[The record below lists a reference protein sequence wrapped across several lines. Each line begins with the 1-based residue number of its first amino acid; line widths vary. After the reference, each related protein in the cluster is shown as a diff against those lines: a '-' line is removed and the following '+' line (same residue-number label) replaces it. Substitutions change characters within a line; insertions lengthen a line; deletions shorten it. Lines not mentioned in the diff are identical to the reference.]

1 MQIKS
6 FNFVNIL
13 ILSTVLGLF
22 SPFFAK
28 DFFKVK
34 ESIEESSWRKIGFI
48 YIKPSLM
55 IRDVGYS
62 SNIYSYEKSKNPDWT
77 ADLGASFI
85 FSSILGNR
93 FIIRVTDTP
102 YYSFYL
108 HNKKQENFNNRLKAD
123 LITYFGNIN
132 IHYSY
137 SGGRFKTRPTSEFG
151 AKTVIRN
158 LSHNISLDLG
168 RQNSLFFTIYLKNNR
183 ILFEDIN
190 YLDDYDL
197 SGTMDRIANTI
208 GGAVNIPIFTRT
220 HISFHFDY
228 FDNNFLNNSLRNGFG
243 RKAYTQI
250 EFPEIGIIKGR
261 FSIGMKYFNPSEKD
275 AEEYLKPVGSGNVSI
290 RLFRK
295 LNLLLGYTID
305 NHYSFSQS
313 DAYFD
318 TRSFSIGTNFYLT
331 RFLRIGYRF
340 SNINNKYRL
349 ISDESLVRS
358 DSWVS
363 SDATVVF
370 RIKRN
375 LGFGIKYTNFSGR
388 STNLDFVRNY
398 SFIGGYITHEF

>member
-1 MQIKS
+1 MQYKS
-6 FNFVNIL
+6 FSFVIIL
-13 ILSTVLGLF
+13 LLLTISGFF
-22 SPFFAK
+22 SSVYSS
-28 DFFKVK
+28 DFFTLKK
-34 ESIEESSWRKIGFI
+34 SIEENSWRKIGFI

-62 SNIYSYEKSKNPDWT
+62 SNIYSYDESREPDCT
-77 ADLGASFI
+77 ADLGAKFI

-93 FIIRVTDTP
+93 FIVRLTDTP

-108 HNKKQENFNNRLKAD
+108 HNKEEENFNNRLKAD

-132 IHYSY
+132 INYSY
-137 SGGRFKTRPTSEFG
+137 SNGRFKTRPTSEFG
-151 AKTVIRN
+151 AKTVIQN

-168 RQNSLFFTIYLKNNR
+168 KQNSLFFSIYLRNNK

-197 SGTMDRIANTI
+197 SGIMDKVTNTF
-208 GGAVNIPIFTRT
+208 GGAINIPIFTRT
-220 HISFHFDY
+220 HISFHFEY
-228 FDNNFLNNSLRNGFG
+228 FEDNFLNDNRRNGFG

-250 EFPEIGIIKGR
+250 EFPEVGIIKGK
-261 FSIGMKYFNPSEKD
+261 FSIGIKYFDPGAKD
-275 AEEYLKPVGSGNVSI
+275 AKEYLKPVGSGNISI

-295 LNLLLGYTID
+295 LNLFLGYTID

-331 RFLRIGYRF
+331 RFLRVGYRIN
-340 SNINNKYRL
+340 NISNKYRL

-363 SDATVVF
+363 SDATVVL
-370 RIKRN
+370 RIKGN
-375 LGFGIKYTNFSGR
+375 LGLGIKYTNFSGR
-388 STNLDFVRNY
+388 SSNLDFVRNY
-398 SFIGGYITHEF
+398 NFIGGYITHEF